1 MVTDFSLS
9 GRLLLHVGALSPVY
23 KSAPLTQRPAGG
35 AFALRSVTANSWA
48 DDVVASARR
57 GHPVLVLVYS
67 SLCVGSEQCGS
78 AREALSVA
86 LRRLA
91 QSPPS
96 AQVSLLPVIA
106 FELDLVANDLPD
118 YRFSAPDIHLHPTL
132 YWLAAGDAIEKHGAG
147 PRRYEGAHDADSI
160 ELYVRSQISSLPDL
174 NKSEL

>member
-1 MVTDFSLS
+1 MHVL
-9 GRLLLHVGALSPVY
+9 VGALGRVY
-23 KSAPLTQRPAGG
+23 KSAPLTQRPAAG
-35 AFALRSVTANSWA
+35 AYALRSVTANSWA
-48 DDVVASARR
+48 EDVVASARR

-78 AREALSVA
+78 AHEALSVA

-96 AQVSLLPVIA
+96 GQVLPVLA

-118 YRFSAPDIHLHPTL
+118 YRFSAPDLHLHPTL
-132 YWLAAGDAIEKHGAG
+132 YWLAAGDAIEKQGAG
-147 PRRYEGAHDADSI
+147 PMRYEGAHDADSI
-160 ELYVRSQISSLPDL
+160 ELYVRSHVSSLPDL